1 MEFLQYIIFPAE
13 IRSFSKLDGYG
24 SINYK
29 VSLANGTD
37 YLVKVYKASE
47 QKQIQ
52 EEERIIALI
61 QASSGIQ
68 LTAPAPVKFL
78 SAIPADIYIRVSEFI
93 GGVSLNK
100 ELATDTLL
108 ADIAG
113 ATATMLTRLQK
124 IDSDIV
130 KAREHD
136 WNVRDALRN
145 KSKIDFIEEASDKK
159 IVIYYLSLF
168 EHEIIPAFQ
177 NLRHSVIHG
186 DLNEANI
193 LVKENKVQG
202 FIDFGDISHAPVICE
217 LAILL
222 TYIMMMFPDECFE
235 KAKII
240 IAHFHKTF
248 PLTEKELEILPQL
261 IATRLSVS
269 VCKSAEAKAAA
280 VDTDYILI
288 SEKPAWHLLHK
299 WIAVNPIYIVNVFKN
314 AAGFSAQIPDTL
326 NLLKE
331 RKKVASPGLSLSY
344 RKPIHMTAALFQYM
358 YAADGNTYLDAYNN
372 IPHVGHCHPAIAEA
386 ASKQIRKLNTNTRYL
401 FESYVSYSGQLLSL
415 FPASLDKVF
424 LLNSGSEASDLATRI
439 AKTVTGKKGVA
450 VLEWSYHGHTQNGI
464 NISSHKF
471 DKQGGSGPA
480 EWILRLPLPKAFN
493 GRHPTAK
500 AYFEEA
506 KKLIEDFENKGIS
519 LAAFIAEPISGCG
532 GQVPLID
539 GYLKLLAPYLQAKGI
554 LIIIDEVQTGFGRL
568 GNWFWGFEMH
578 GIVPDLVV
586 LGKPIGNGHPMG
598 AVVTSAAVTNAFNNG
613 MEFFSSFGGNPVSCE
628 TGKAVIATIKNEGL
642 QQNALEVGAYWLEQL
657 RFLQKEFPVLG
668 DVRGEGL
675 FIGVECIN
683 EQGKENTALAQEITN
698 ALKEKFILTSTDGP
712 LNNVL
717 KMKPPLC
724 FTKENVDRYIET
736 LYTILKANQ
745 QFWFTS
751 KKGG

>member
-1 MEFLQYIIFPAE
+1 MEFLQYIIFPAN

-37 YLVKVYKASE
+37 CLVKVYNATE

-52 EEERIIALI
+52 EEERVIALL

-68 LTAPAPVKFL
+68 LTTPAPVKFL
-78 SAIPADIYIRVSEFI
+78 SATPADIYIRVSKFI
-93 GGVSLNK
+93 DGVSLTK

-108 ADIAG
+108 ANIAR
-113 ATATMLTRLQK
+113 AAATMLTRLQK
-124 IDSDIV
+124 IDSDII

-136 WNVRDALRN
+136 WNIRDALRN
-145 KSKIDFIEEASDKK
+145 KSKIDFIKKASDKK
-159 IVIYYLSLF
+159 IVHHYLSLF
-168 EHEIIPAFQ
+168 EAEIIPAFQ
-177 NLRHSVIHG
+177 HLQHSVIHG

-193 LVKENKVQG
+193 LIKDDKVAG
-202 FIDFGDISHAPVICE
+202 FIDFGDISYAPVVCE
-217 LAILL
+217 LAVLL
-222 TYIMMMFPDECFE
+222 TYVMMMFPDECFE

-240 IAHFHKTF
+240 IEHFQKTF
-248 PLTEKELEILPQL
+248 PLTEEELEILPQL

-269 VCKSAEAKAAA
+269 VCKSAAAKAASEE
-280 VDTDYILI
+280 TDYILI
-288 SEKPAWHLLHK
+288 SEKPAWHLLYK
-299 WIAVNPIYIVNVFKN
+299 WIAINPLRITHIFMN

-326 NLLKE
+326 KLLKE
-331 RKKVASPGLSLSY
+331 RKKVASPGLGLSY
-344 RKPIHMTAALFQYM
+344 RKPIHMAAALFQYM

-372 IPHVGHCHPAIAEA
+372 IPHVGHCHPAVTEA
-386 ASKQIRKLNTNTRYL
+386 ASRQIRKLNTNTRYL

-415 FPASLDKVF
+415 FPVSLDKVF
-424 LLNSGSEASDLATRI
+424 LVNSGSEASDLAIRI

-500 AYFEEA
+500 AYFEDA
-506 KKLIEDFENKGIS
+506 RKLIEDFESNGNS

-539 GYLKLLAPYLQAKGI
+539 GYLNLLTPYLRAKGI

-568 GNWFWGFEMH
+568 GKWFWGFEMH

-586 LGKPIGNGHPMG
+586 LGKPMGNGHPMG
-598 AVVTSAAVTNAFNNG
+598 AVVTSAAITDAFNNG

-642 QQNALEVGAYWLEQL
+642 QQNALEVGSYWLEQL
-657 RFLQKEFPVLG
+657 RSLQKQIPVLG
-668 DVRGEGL
+668 DVRGDGL
-675 FIGVECIN
+675 FIGVECVD

-698 ALKEKFILTSTDGP
+698 VLKEKFILTSTDGP

-724 FTKENVDRYIET
+724 FTKENVDRHIET
-736 LYTILKANQ
+736 LHAILKN
-745 QFWFTS
+745 
-751 KKGG
+751 G